1 MTNTIQRKKRMK
13 QETRNDILSRKKE
26 MTFFKVVRIID
37 FVTSLNDWA
46 VFKCLMLN
54 DTGTPVPTG
63 KSNLS

>member
-37 FVTSLNDWA
+37 FVTSLNEWA
-46 VFKCLMLN
+46 VFKCLCQLN
-54 DTGTPVPTG
+54 DV
-63 KSNLS
+63 K